1 MQFCTIYPTE
11 GSWGR
16 KTKGTDECVIREM
29 NNKKND
35 GSDDMAVGMAVGGAT
50 GSHAR
55 SKSCLLLEFHNV

>member
-11 GSWGR
+11 GSRGR

-29 NNKKND
+29 NSKKND
-35 GSDDMAVGMAVGGAT
+35 GGDDMAVGMAVGGAT